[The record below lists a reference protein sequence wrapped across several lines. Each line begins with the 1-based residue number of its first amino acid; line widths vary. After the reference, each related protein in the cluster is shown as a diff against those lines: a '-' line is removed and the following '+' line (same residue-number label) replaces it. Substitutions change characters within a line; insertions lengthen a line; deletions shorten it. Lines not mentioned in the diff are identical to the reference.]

1 MAGAF
6 DRTGRFIKRVTTKDP
21 AAVAAR
27 MASVDIDIVAPV
39 LTPAIETAIAMT
51 TTLLLRLDAAAPRL
65 HLDVPA
71 SRSATLPRL
80 GEGPLLD
87 ELAREHEGFASIQR
101 LSAGRSERPA
111 LRLDFG
117 GDGGDG
123 LVVASAGWA
132 CALGASLPDGP
143 GNALAASF
151 AGVVA
156 AAEALKAA
164 LKGAGVSGR
173 LREWR
178 GAVSLWDY
186 SRTGTVGP
194 AIADVIDLDGVVL
207 VGCGGIASAIA
218 WPLALL
224 PLAGASVA
232 VDGDVLDD
240 TNLNRHLTG
249 SFREIGIG
257 KAQLLNAM
265 LKPAGATPVEQATAW
280 NAVDAALRGAV
291 DLGVISVD
299 DDVVR
304 RDFQLD
310 LPRRILN
317 GGTND
322 EGLYQVT
329 THDFA
334 NEACLRC
341 IARANLLGSGPEE
354 SLARRLGVP
363 VDELRPYLH
372 HDQPLPDK
380 VLRNASAEDRAALE
394 GVRGHDVVRVACG
407 QLKPRPDEP
416 AVSAPML
423 SAAPGVLLAAEIVKD
438 RMGGETPLSPASNA
452 VATSILT
459 GPHDRWLMRRRK
471 RAECECRDPIYVD
484 FYRSRW
490 GEGTRD

>member
-1 MAGAF
+1 MTGVF
-6 DRTGRFIKRVTTKDP
+6 ERTGRFIERVTTEDL
-21 AAVAAR
+21 ATVAAR
-27 MASVDIDIVAPV
+27 MTSVDIDIVAPM

-51 TTLLLRLDAAAPRL
+51 TTLLLRLDAGAPRL
-65 HLDVPA
+65 HLDLPA
-71 SRSATLPRL
+71 SRSANLPRL
-80 GEGPLLD
+80 GEGSLLD
-87 ELAREHEGFASIQR
+87 ELAREHEGFRSIDR
-101 LSAGRSERPA
+101 LAAGRSECPA

-123 LVVASAGWA
+123 VVVASAGWA

-156 AAEALKAA
+156 AAEALKVA
-164 LKGAGVSGR
+164 LKGAAVGGR

-178 GAVSLWDY
+178 GVVSLWDY
-186 SRTGTVGP
+186 SLTATVGP
-194 AIADVIDLDGVVL
+194 AIPDMIDLDGVVF

-224 PLAGASVA
+224 RLAGAPVA

-249 SFREIGIG
+249 SFREIGVG
-257 KAQLLNAM
+257 KAQLFKVM
-265 LKPAGATPVEQATAW
+265 LEAAGATPVEQPTAW
-280 NAVDAALRGAV
+280 DAVDAAQRGAV

-299 DDVVR
+299 DDLVR

-317 GGTND
+317 GGTSD

-329 THDFA
+329 THDFV

-341 IARANLLGSGPEE
+341 IARANLRGGGPEE

-363 VDELRPYLH
+363 VDELRSHLQQ
-372 HDQPLPDK
+372 DQPLPDE
-380 VLRNASAEDRAALE
+380 VLRNASAGDREVLE
-394 GVRGHDVVRVACG
+394 GVRGRDVVRVACG
-407 QLKPRPDEP
+407 HLKPRPDEP

-423 SAAPGVLLAAEIVKD
+423 SAAPGVLLAGEIVKD
-438 RMGGETPLSPASNA
+438 RMDAETPLSPPTNA
-452 VATSILT
+452 LATSILT
-459 GPHDRWLMRRRK
+459 GPHDRWLMRRHK
-471 RAECECRDPIYVD
+471 RGECECRDPIYVK

-490 GEGTRD
+490 GEGTQR